1 MTTSMEGIANITTA
15 ASSNVP
21 KDGSPMAKGRAV
33 GVECLVSHL
42 QLATLPYKIPQDT
55 LPYNK
60 IQDTIPFKY
69 IQDTLPYIPG
79 NRAKGGGREGQVWDK
94 HQDCRDKHRYWQDRM
109 LIQAPMHP
117 AVGLVDKLIATMTC
131 YLHCIY
137 KFGPA
142 LRGSCIACRG
152 SETHMCLAAL
162 PN

>member
-1 MTTSMEGIANITTA
+1 MTTSMEGVANITTA

-79 NRAKGGGREGQVWDK
+79 VTVRMGEGGKGKCGTNTRTVETNIDIGRTE
-94 HQDCRDKHRYWQDRM
+94 C
-109 LIQAPMHP
+109 
-117 AVGLVDKLIATMTC
+117 
-131 YLHCIY
+131 
-137 KFGPA
+137 
-142 LRGSCIACRG
+142 
-152 SETHMCLAAL
+152 
-162 PN
+162 